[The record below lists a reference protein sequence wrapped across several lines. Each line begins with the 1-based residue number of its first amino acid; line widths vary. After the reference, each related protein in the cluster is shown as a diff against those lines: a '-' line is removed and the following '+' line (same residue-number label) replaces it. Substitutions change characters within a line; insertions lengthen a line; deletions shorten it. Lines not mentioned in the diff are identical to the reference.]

1 MEKEFY
7 GFPLMGMNGGR
18 RMKYYVIK
26 QKREVFG
33 NVVWHT
39 LAEYASKRLAVAS
52 FKRINPKEHYKLI
65 KVKET
70 EVEE

>member
-1 MEKEFY
+1 
-7 GFPLMGMNGGR
+7 
-18 RMKYYVIK
+18 MKCYVIK

-65 KVKET
+65 EVIEKELEVKG
-70 EVEE
+70 